1 MRIWCV
7 CGEERSL
14 YVICPA
20 QKVPSGILPSC
31 VLEMQD
37 GAMDSAQMA
46 RQMRQKEQKKGK
58 VF

>member
-1 MRIWCV
+1 
-7 CGEERSL
+7 
-14 YVICPA
+14 
-20 QKVPSGILPSC
+20 